1 VSRPVTDAATGA
13 LPRAR
18 HRHRRAG
25 QWRRLGAIVLVVGL
39 TCAVTACSGHDG
51 DSNGEP
57 AASAGPAAPRPTRGD
72 FVAAANGL
80 CDGFNQEMATIGDQL
95 GDDASLDDLVGAYR
109 DKALPALRDT
119 VVHIR
124 ALGFPTEDD
133 AALRALFDDVDAAID
148 RVQANP
154 EKELQASN
162 DPFESVNQRL
172 ESYGLERCA
181 P

>member
-1 VSRPVTDAATGA
+1 M
-13 LPRAR
+13 
-18 HRHRRAG
+18 
-25 QWRRLGAIVLVVGL
+25 VLVVGL
-39 TCAVTACSGHDG
+39 TAAMTACSGDDG
-51 DSNGEP
+51 NGNAQP
-57 AASAGPAAPRPTRGD
+57 PASADPSAPRPTRAD
-72 FVAAANGL
+72 FVTAANGL
-80 CDGFNQEMATIGDQL
+80 CDEFNQQMATISRTARRRRLPRRPRRRLSRQ
-95 GDDASLDDLVGAYR
+95 GA
-109 DKALPALRDT
+109 AGLRDM

-133 AALRALFDDVDAAID
+133 AALRALFDDINEAID

-162 DPFESVNQRL
+162 DPFESVNQHL

>member
-1 VSRPVTDAATGA
+1 V
-13 LPRAR
+13 
-18 HRHRRAG
+18 
-25 QWRRLGAIVLVVGL
+25 VLA
-39 TCAVTACSGHDG
+39 CAVTACSGDDG
-51 DSNGEP
+51 NGSAEP
-57 AASAGPAAPRPTRGD
+57 PASADASAPRPTRVD
-72 FVAAANGL
+72 FVTAANGL
-80 CDGFNQEMATIGDQL
+80 CDEFNQQMATIGDQL
-95 GDDASLDDLVGAYR
+95 GDDASLDDLVAAYR
-109 DKALPALRDT
+109 DKALPALREM

-124 ALGFPTEDD
+124 ALGFPSEDD
-133 AALRALFDDVDAAID
+133 AALGALFDDVDAAID